1 MILANKIDINKFI
14 CIIFIIQILRVMFQQ
29 ISFESK
35 INPSVGNF
43 DMTVCGILNDARR
56 SECIKI
62 MFAGVFLS

>member
-1 MILANKIDINKFI
+1 
-14 CIIFIIQILRVMFQQ
+14 MFQQ
-29 ISFESK
+29 VSFESK

-62 MFAGVFLS
+62 MFAGVIPVLSI